1 MKVKKIV
8 EKFKKKVNDQ
18 YMKLMN
24 IYIEYVFY
32 IYNCKLKGIV
42 FSFA

>member
-24 IYIEYVFY
+24 IFSIYI
-32 IYNCKLKGIV
+32 IA
-42 FSFA
+42 S

>member
-18 YMKLMN
+18 YMKLIN
-24 IYIEYVFY
+24 IFS
-32 IYNCKLKGIV
+32 IYYCKLKGIV